1 MASGRRP
8 FDPKDLL
15 ESFLKAM
22 DEPLMRVHSC
32 GLWVQYPGKMT
43 GQESGDGRKSR
54 DYLRA
59 ETEKT
64 VRFTV

>member
-1 MASGRRP
+1 
-8 FDPKDLL
+8 
-15 ESFLKAM
+15 M